1 MPAKNRI
8 HSSICEAARDSES
21 SLDSVVDFVTVR
33 CTVDYQSITSPL
45 NLNA

>member
-8 HSSICEAARDSES
+8 HSSICEAARESES
-21 SLDSVVDFVTVR
+21 SSNSVVDFVTVR
-33 CTVDYQSITSPL
+33 CTVDFQLIISPL